1 MNELDKTIR
10 SLKRSLKELDP
21 ILIGNDY
28 IDMARNLIKNE
39 IIIFEEEYQKLHRI
53 GAHDTFETIPVF
65 NDDKIEIGYRIEL
78 WNKMT
83 LESYHILNDNDIL
96 EVI

>member
-1 MNELDKTIR
+1 MSELDKTIR
-10 SLKRSLKELDP
+10 SLERSLKELDP
-21 ILIGNDY
+21 IPIGNDY

-39 IIIFEEEYQKLHRI
+39 IIIFEKEYQKLHRI
-53 GAHDTFETIPVF
+53 GAHKTFETILI
-65 NDDKIEIGYRIEL
+65 DDVEIGYRIEL